1 MFTVFIGYVG
11 RGMLSAAVAGS
22 VFTSPPPQGI
32 LTGLRAIAK
41 DNKGKNLV
49 HFLLTHKGGHVVK
62 LQHNTLTGCNM
73 SVIYEGESIN
83 NQPNLFLGEIDLFF
97 FDVIAL

>member
-1 MFTVFIGYVG
+1 MNVSLNGREYWIDMSLSVFDSYKIFSLLKAQFQYLTTGYVG

-41 DNKGKNLV
+41 GNKG
-49 HFLLTHKGGHVVK
+49 
-62 LQHNTLTGCNM
+62 
-73 SVIYEGESIN
+73 
-83 NQPNLFLGEIDLFF
+83 
-97 FDVIAL
+97 

>member
-1 MFTVFIGYVG
+1 MLNILLTAYVG

-41 DNKGKNLV
+41 DNKGKNSEV
-49 HFLLTHKGGHVVK
+49 MF
-62 LQHNTLTGCNM
+62 
-73 SVIYEGESIN
+73 
-83 NQPNLFLGEIDLFF
+83 
-97 FDVIAL
+97 